1 MDMNDDGF
9 LNFRELT
16 KALGLTSTV
25 DVTIR
30 LKILYLLHLS
40 PLLSNDLL
48 SSTDPSKSQII
59 IQFNQYDLSYY
70 FN

>member
-9 LNFRELT
+9 LDFRELT

-25 DVTIR
+25 DVTTR

-40 PLLSNDLL
+40 PLLSNDSL
-48 SSTDPSKSQII
+48 SSTDPSKCHK
-59 IQFNQYDLSYY
+59 
-70 FN
+70 